1 MFAKRVCC
9 MVLIKGG
16 LFCVWKTPL
25 TYGFIVLRLFSLS
38 FSFLCLFFFSLF
50 CLRFFAFCLRRIKNS
65 FVVLYRKQTAPGRF
79 LNVAFG
85 AAKRV

>member
-1 MFAKRVCC
+1 MFGKRVCC

-16 LFCVWKTPL
+16 FFCVWKMPL

-38 FSFLCLFFFSLF
+38 FSFFPLF
-50 CLRFFAFCLRRIKNS
+50 CLRFFAFCLWRIKNS